1 MSLPMRNMFLILM
14 SNIPA
19 CHRVGRFYSPFD
31 D

>member
-1 MSLPMRNMFLILM
+1 MSSPMRNMFLILM

-19 CHRVGRFYSPFD
+19 CRRVGRYYSSFD